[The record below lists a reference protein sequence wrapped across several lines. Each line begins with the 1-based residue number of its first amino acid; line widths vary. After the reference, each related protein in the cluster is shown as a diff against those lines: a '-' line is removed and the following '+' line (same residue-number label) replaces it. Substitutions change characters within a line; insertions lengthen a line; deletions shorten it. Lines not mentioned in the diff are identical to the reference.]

1 MNGRGRGGPRRGS
14 GNRTNEEI
22 DAIISEIGTLTML
35 KDMETKK
42 FADEGEYA
50 DKIAKISGRSLKTNQ
65 LRKFFG
71 AVREI
76 QRKENWDDM
85 EVEFYLLK
93 PKLAYSQGRK
103 LIPRDFYN
111 VMKVCMNKVDIGTE
125 QDKVAN
131 FNKFV
136 DFLEAIVAY
145 HKYYE
150 N

>member
-1 MNGRGRGGPRRGS
+1 MNGRRSGGPRGGS
-14 GNRTNEEI
+14 GSRTNAEI
-22 DAIISEIGTLTML
+22 DGIISEIGSLNML
-35 KDMETKK
+35 NELETKN
-42 FADEGEYA
+42 FADEGAYA
-50 DKIAKISGRSLKTNQ
+50 DRIAEISGRNLKTNQ

-71 AVREI
+71 AVRDI
-76 QRKENWDDM
+76 QRKESWDDM

-111 VMKVCMNKVDIGTE
+111 VMKVCMNKVDIGTD

-131 FNKFV
+131 FNKLV
-136 DFLEAIVAY
+136 DFMEAIVAY

-150 N
+150 